1 MNPRA
6 AHPAC
11 SYLRKPLLAT
21 RCRPSS
27 SLHRQNRGFS
37 LTELLVAIA
46 IIAVLMSLS
55 AVAVNAARNSQKVN
69 QTRVTIAKL
78 DRIISDQ
85 LRRYDSR
92 YITSAQLTAANAP
105 SGNGETPSQQ
115 RAWYIRR
122 NLINGDMPDRWADVA
137 KIQETLAQRNYTKL
151 RSSLQADPSD
161 PASPD
166 RDSAECLFMIIML
179 GGFEDGRTS
188 GARGQLTLN
197 EAGERYVETLRLA
210 RRYPTAKVIF
220 TGGPASLILNQK
232 SAGRAIGAAMR
243 DLGLDASRVVLETA
257 SFNTWQNATMTRAL
271 VKPRPGQRFLLVT
284 SAWHMPRSMGVF
296 RKAGFEVDA
305 WPVDYRTADTS
316 DLIRPFG
323 RVTEGLERVD
333 FATKEWIGLVA
344 YYLTGRSSAL
354 FPAP

>member
-1 MNPRA
+1 MFFALSKVVFFFLTPSNICLFALA
-6 AHPAC
+6 A
-11 SYLRKPLLAT
+11 
-21 RCRPSS
+21 
-27 SLHRQNRGFS
+27 G
-37 LTELLVAIA
+37 I
-46 IIAVLMSLS
+46 VLMLWRP
-55 AVAVNAARNSQKVN
+55 AARIGRRLALGGLAATLVLGFAPVGAWMTLPLEN
-69 QTRVTIAKL
+69 RFPPARPGVT
-78 DRIISDQ
+78 
-85 LRRYDSR
+85 
-92 YITSAQLTAANAP
+92 
-105 SGNGETPSQQ
+105 
-115 RAWYIRR
+115 
-122 NLINGDMPDRWADVA
+122 
-137 KIQETLAQRNYTKL
+137 
-151 RSSLQADPSD
+151 
-161 PASPD
+161 PAY
-166 RDSAECLFMIIML
+166 AGIIML

-188 GARGQLTLN
+188 VARGQLTLN
-197 EAGERYVETLRLA
+197 EAGERFVETLRLA
-210 RRYPTAKVIF
+210 RRYPTAKIIF

-232 SAGRAIGAAMR
+232 SAGRAIADAMR

-257 SFNTWQNATMTRAL
+257 SFNTWQNATMTRAI